1 MRPAY
6 SRYPYVCLLHAL
18 GLGVLMAVY
27 QHWQL
32 PWFLSIP
39 AYLLLALWPW
49 LGPWRLEE
57 EHEPA
62 VSAEPADEPADAL
75 LAAWRQAQEQAL
87 QPLEAGIGQLQHIQ
101 EAQQHLLLAVVLE
114 PCPQLPPATSRGDL
128 TEELQGARAPLTE
141 LQAGQ
146 DQRQALVGGLQARSG
161 EIQQVAQTIQSI
173 ASQTNLLA
181 LNAAIEA
188 ARAGDAGRG
197 FAVVADE
204 VRNLAARTATATEDI
219 NRMAGEIQQQTT
231 AAAAGLAGQAE
242 RLTLA
247 LQGLD
252 EVEQRWQQLQ
262 QQAQNDGAAQEQ
274 FEQAWNDNLSR
285 QQALLFACRSPAPIC
300 RSWPSNCPSARSA
313 SVACPRSRL
322 SSPAVAARCAGAC
335 AGATAA
341 VRRRP

>member
-32 PWFLSIP
+32 PWYLSIP

-49 LGPWRLEE
+49 LGPWRLHE
-57 EHEPA
+57 EHEPE
-62 VSAEPADEPADAL
+62 VSAEPPVESSETL
-75 LAAWRQAQEQAL
+75 LTAWRQAQGQAL
-87 QPLEAGIGQLQHIQ
+87 VPLEDGIGQLQHIQ
-101 EAQQHLLLAVVLE
+101 EAQQQLLLAVVLE
-114 PCPQLPPATSRGDL
+114 PCPQLAPVASGGDL
-128 TEELQGARAPLTE
+128 TAELEGVRAPLTE
-141 LQAGQ
+141 LQGGQ
-146 DQRQALVGGLQARSG
+146 EQRQALVSGLQARSG

-262 QQAQNDGAAQEQ
+262 LQAQSDGAAQEQ

-285 QQALLFACRSPAPIC
+285 QQALLFALQEPCA
-300 RSWPSNCPSARSA
+300 NLQELAEQL
-313 SVACPRSRL
+313 SVCAQRLSRL
-322 SSPAVAARCAGAC
+322 PEEPAQ
-335 AGATAA
+335 
-341 VRRRP
+341 

>member
-49 LGPWRLEE
+49 LGPWRLQEE
-57 EHEPA
+57 QEPA
-62 VSAEPADEPADAL
+62 VSAEPAGEPADAL
-75 LAAWRQAQEQAL
+75 LATWRQAQEQTL

-101 EAQQHLLLAVVLE
+101 EAQQQLLLAVVLE

-128 TEELQGARAPLTE
+128 AAELQDARAPLTE

-146 DQRQALVGGLQARSG
+146 EQRQALVSGLQARSG

-242 RLTLA
+242 RVALA

-262 QQAQNDGAAQEQ
+262 QQAQSDSGTQEQ

-285 QQALLFACRSPAPIC
+285 QQALLFALQEPC
-300 RSWPSNCPSARSA
+300 SNLQELAEQLSACA
-313 SVACPRSRL
+313 QRL
-322 SSPAVAARCAGAC
+322 SSLPEAPAQ
-335 AGATAA
+335 
-341 VRRRP
+341 

>member
-18 GLGVLMAVY
+18 GLGLLMAVY

-49 LGPWRLEE
+49 LGPWRQHEE
-57 EHEPA
+57 QEPA
-62 VSAEPADEPADAL
+62 VSVEPVGESADTL
-75 LAAWRQAQEQAL
+75 RTAWREAQEHAL
-87 QPLEAGIGQLQHIQ
+87 QPLHDGIGQLQHIQ
-101 EAQQHLLLAVVLE
+101 EAQQQLLLAVVLE
-114 PCPQLPPATSRGDL
+114 PCPAMPSVTHDGDL
-128 TEELQGARAPLTE
+128 SEQLQSARAPLTE

-146 DQRQALVGGLQARSG
+146 EQRQVLVSGLQARSG

-219 NRMAGEIQQQTT
+219 NRMAGEIQQQTA
-231 AAAAGLAGQAE
+231 AAAAGLEGQAT
-242 RLTLA
+242 RLEQA

-252 EVEQRWQQLQ
+252 EVGQRWQELQ
-262 QQAQNDGAAQEQ
+262 QQAQNDGAAQEV
-274 FEQAWNDNLSR
+274 FERAWNDNLSR
-285 QQALLFACRSPAPIC
+285 QQEFLFALQEPC
-300 RSWPSNCPSARSA
+300 SNLQELAEQLSACA
-313 SVACPRSRL
+313 QHL
-322 SSPAVAARCAGAC
+322 SSLPEGASH
-335 AGATAA
+335 
-341 VRRRP
+341 

>member
-49 LGPWRLEE
+49 LGPWRQHEE
-57 EHEPA
+57 PEPE
-62 VSAEPADEPADAL
+62 VSAEPSGQPADAL
-75 LAAWRQAQEQAL
+75 QAAWREAQEQAL
-87 QPLEAGIGQLQHIQ
+87 LPLQDGIGQLQHIQ
-101 EAQQHLLLAVVLE
+101 EAQQQLLLAVVLE
-114 PCPQLPPATSRGDL
+114 PCPQLAPASSGGDL
-128 TEELQGARAPLTE
+128 TAELEGVREPLTE

-146 DQRQALVGGLQARSG
+146 EQRQTLVSGLQARSG

-262 QQAQNDGAAQEQ
+262 QQAQNDGAAQQQ

-285 QQALLFACRSPAPIC
+285 QQALLFALQEPCA
-300 RSWPSNCPSARSA
+300 NLQELAEQL
-313 SVACPRSRL
+313 SVCAQRL
-322 SSPAVAARCAGAC
+322 SCLPEEPAQ
-335 AGATAA
+335 
-341 VRRRP
+341 